1 MLPRVLDALSKGTR
15 SEDSNIQARAIE
27 RLMESV
33 GFGDD
38 GDEQA
43 GADGHDA
50 GTAGWES
57 LLQELQDC
65 KEMSFAEINAK
76 RKQLTFVAFSDPAL
90 PAKATIL
97 DSIVMPNV
105 ELMHSLFVRSGTIE
119 ELYHL
124 PKTEKEKRLEL
135 MERLDWGP

>member
-1 MLPRVLDALSKGTR
+1 
-15 SEDSNIQARAIE
+15 
-27 RLMESV
+27 MESV

-43 GADGHDA
+43 VADGQEA
-50 GTAGWES
+50 QSQTAGWES

-65 KEMSFAEINAK
+65 KEMSFAEVNAK
-76 RKQLTFVAFSDPAL
+76 RKQLTFLAFSDPLL
-90 PAKATIL
+90 PAKAAIL

-105 ELMHSLFVRSGTIE
+105 ELMHSLFVRSGTIG

-124 PKTEKEKRLEL
+124 PKTDKEKRLDL
-135 MERLDWGP
+135 MERQDWGP